1 MADLDFGSF
10 QEMVES
16 GAQDA
21 EGLLLGNSNN
31 SSGVSNQHDTPEVG
45 DLFGAQSVTSQ
56 GYVDTADVEE
66 AKPQQSTGGDV
77 AVPISDYNRM
87 LFEARLQGV
96 GDAELKLPWETG
108 VMRQIFGNDDDD
120 VLAST
125 GAFPFEYLG
134 LEMGQASDA
143 AVASTEIAKSSVD
156 AKLELPCY
164 SFAVKVRPAL
174 DFQALTDALW
184 IKSIAKWNQVFE
196 VLCFPG
202 ELGSA
207 LEFECLYGDG
217 PEHGVVLRDALGI
230 KSPRTAIK
238 RAQTLL
244 QYFKWLQGA
253 YTDWEPWDRSR
264 CLAYLAVS
272 DGAKLAA
279 SRGMS
284 LLEAFRFAR
293 FVMQIPIPDRLLNDA
308 QLRGRA
314 QRLMST
320 KVDYKPARPLKA
332 AEVIMME
339 KGMVEDIDLIDKYM
353 LGAALFCLYSRS
365 RWSDIQHLDSLWVD
379 RTEHNGEIFGFIETR
394 TVHHKTA
401 TSLKKKRVFLP
412 VVSPILGI
420 TTTDWTEAWF
430 AVWDDLKVC
439 RDASPFGALCRAPTA
454 DGALCRRSVSSDEIS
469 AFLNRFLRTTSDN
482 SVSSHSLKYTT
493 LSWCSSYGVEEPLR
507 TLLGHHELA
516 GSKSMAVYS
525 RDMLTRP
532 LQAYCAMLANIRAD
546 HFRPDESRT
555 SRLLDLI
562 KIQDGSVQKPCAV
575 SETSVPADR
584 TQLEV
589 PMDDYMEPA
598 TPLPSPSVNE
608 PAAGGDETDDSELAS
623 TSSDSSQDSP
633 HFGGQSASSDFISG
647 PVWRNCKSHVV
658 HKCGT
663 RRNMTICG
671 RLVSTPNFEMLENGC
686 STVNAR
692 CNRCFKGEV
701 VASMEGLVEA
711 LDAAKSKRL
720 KVCD

>member
-1 MADLDFGSF
+1 MAEHDLDSF
-10 QEMVES
+10 QELVES

-21 EGLLLGNSNN
+21 DGFLLGTPNVA
-31 SSGVSNQHDTPEVG
+31 SGVFNPHDSPDVG
-45 DLFGAQSVTSQ
+45 DLFGAQTVTSQ

-66 AKPQQSTGGDV
+66 AKPQQSSGGDV
-77 AVPISDYNRM
+77 AVPMSDYNRI

-108 VMRQIFGNDDDD
+108 VMGEIFDEDDD
-120 VLAST
+120 AFTST
-125 GAFPFEYLG
+125 GSFPFEYLG
-134 LEMGQASDA
+134 IETGQVSDTA
-143 AVASTEIAKSSVD
+143 GASTEIAKSSVD
-156 AKLELPCY
+156 TKLELPCY
-164 SFAVKVRPAL
+164 SFAVKVRPDL
-174 DFQALTDALW
+174 DFQDLTDALW

-202 ELGSA
+202 DLGNA

-217 PEHGVVLRDALGI
+217 LEHGVVLRDALGI

-264 CLAYLAVS
+264 CLTYLAVS
-272 DGAKLAA
+272 EGSTLAA

-293 FVMQIPIPDRLLNDA
+293 FVMQIPIPDRLLNDV

-320 KVDYKPARPLKA
+320 KVDYRPARPVKA
-332 AEVIMME
+332 AEVVMME
-339 KGMVEDIDLIDKYM
+339 KGMVDDIDPIDKYM

-365 RWSDIQHLDSLWVD
+365 RWSDIQHLDTLWVD
-379 RTEHNGEIFGFIETR
+379 RTEHDGEIFGFIETR

-412 VVSPILGI
+412 IVSPILGI

-430 AVWDDLKVC
+430 AVLNDLKVC
-439 RDASPFGALCRAPTA
+439 MDARPFGALCRAPTA

-469 AFLNRFLRTTSDN
+469 AFLNRFLRTSADN
-482 SVSSHSLKYTT
+482 LVSSHSLKHTT
-493 LSWCSSYGVEEPLR
+493 LSWCSSYGLEEPLR
-507 TLLGHHELA
+507 TLLGHHELP

-555 SRLLDLI
+555 SRLLDLM
-562 KIQDGSVQKPCAV
+562 KIQDGSIQKPNAV
-575 SETSVPADR
+575 SEASVHADR
-584 TQLEV
+584 MQMEV
-589 PMDDYMEPA
+589 PMDDYVESA
-598 TPLPSPSVNE
+598 TPLPSPSAGE
-608 PAAGGDETDDSELAS
+608 PGPGGDEAEDSELAS
-623 TSSDSSQDSP
+623 TSSDSSEDSP
-633 HFGGQSASSDFISG
+633 FCGGQTVSADFIIG

-658 HKCGT
+658 HKCSS
-663 RRNMTICG
+663 RRNQTVCG

-686 STVNAR
+686 STINAR
-692 CNRCFKGEV
+692 CSRCFKGEV
-701 VASMEGLVEA
+701 VSSTEGLVKA
-711 LDAAKSKRL
+711 LDDAKSKRL
-720 KVCD
+720 KVDS